1 MGKLLF
7 ALIVL
12 ASRDK
17 PYSMLKPGQQSLKRD
32 YYHEV
37 TQEKPDGEVVLKN
50 FSRFQS
56 IYDQSCRNNVKLGD
70 YKVPAK
76 SMNTMVSYEL
86 IHNPSLFNST
96 KLGRDLSGAR
106 TSSGQVFSPK
116 SGLNLTSLGPK
127 VSNSITP
134 AAHWG
139 STYKK
144 ISNEVAEGP
153 WNQSKRPM
161 WSINRTAY
169 SSGRCNYLT
178 EFQDTIGKH
187 GHNPRDILG
196 FNSDSHPNKEN
207 ELTVGTTKVT
217 CHIPGYNGFIPQTDM
232 N

>member
-1 MGKLLF
+1 
-7 ALIVL
+7 
-12 ASRDK
+12 
-17 PYSMLKPGQQSLKRD
+17 MLKPGQQSLKRE
-32 YYHEV
+32 YYNGV

-56 IYDQSCRNNVKLGD
+56 IYDQSCRKNVQVGD

-86 IHNPSLFNST
+86 VHNPGLFNTT
-96 KLGRDLSGAR
+96 KLGRDLSGA
-106 TSSGQVFSPK
+106 SSAHAFTPK
-116 SGLNLTSLGPK
+116 AGLTLTSLGPK

-134 AAHWG
+134 ASHWG

-153 WNQSKRPM
+153 WNQSRRPM

-178 EFQDTIGKH
+178 EF
-187 GHNPRDILG
+187 
-196 FNSDSHPNKEN
+196 
-207 ELTVGTTKVT
+207 
-217 CHIPGYNGFIPQTDM
+217 
-232 N
+232 